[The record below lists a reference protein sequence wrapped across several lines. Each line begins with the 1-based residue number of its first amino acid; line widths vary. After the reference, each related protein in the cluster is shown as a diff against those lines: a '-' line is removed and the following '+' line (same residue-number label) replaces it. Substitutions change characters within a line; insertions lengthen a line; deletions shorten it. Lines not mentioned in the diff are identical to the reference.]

1 MLLLLRSQ
9 RLYPVLRVVEHMLY
23 PLGIHLAFV
32 DFSPH
37 MQRLLWQMQTT
48 LEPPLAQG
56 SSSVLAV
63 LVFGSTPSM
72 RGLFVYLLPIERP
85 LPMQGKLRPH
95 WTSFFLTLEP
105 TLRKQRK
112 GVIRRKGHLFLRT
125 NPACGEF
132 VLFAQVSGEGWG
144 TPAYAGKC
152 SHTCTRTRHTRLTP
166 AFAGKY
172 ILTSTAPTT
181 S

>member
-1 MLLLLRSQ
+1 MHSFFLRCLKNGFLKKPLPACIRYNRSVHSGHMYGSRLSFFSMLLLLRSQ

-85 LPMQGKLRPH
+85 LPMQGKSRPN
-95 WTSFFLTLEP
+95 WASFFLTLEP

-112 GVIRRKGHLFLRT
+112 GVIRRKRHLFLRA
-125 NPACGEF
+125 NPAYGEF
-132 VLFAQVSGEGWG
+132 
-144 TPAYAGKC
+144 
-152 SHTCTRTRHTRLTP
+152 RTQQ
-166 AFAGKY
+166 
-172 ILTSTAPTT
+172 IV
-181 S
+181 

>member
-1 MLLLLRSQ
+1 MFRGLRN
-9 RLYPVLRVVEHMLY
+9 VEACFAIPFSRKSCFSFFCAFL
-23 PLGIHLAFV
+23 PLTALGRFSRSFV

-85 LPMQGKLRPH
+85 LPMQGKSRPN
-95 WTSFFLTLEP
+95 WASFFLTLEP

-112 GVIRRKGHLFLRT
+112 GVIRRKRHLFLRA
-125 NPACGEF
+125 NPAYGEF
-132 VLFAQVSGEGWG
+132 
-144 TPAYAGKC
+144 
-152 SHTCTRTRHTRLTP
+152 RTQ
-166 AFAGKY
+166 
-172 ILTSTAPTT
+172 
-181 S
+181 

>member
-1 MLLLLRSQ
+1 MHSFFLRCLKNGFLKKPLPACIRYNRSVHSGHMYGSRLSFFSMLLLLRSQ

-72 RGLFVYLLPIERP
+72 RGLFVFLLPIERP
-85 LPMQGKLRPH
+85 LPMQGKSRPN
-95 WTSFFLTLEP
+95 WASFFLTLEP

-112 GVIRRKGHLFLRT
+112 GVIRRKRHLFLRA
-125 NPACGEF
+125 NPAYGEF
-132 VLFAQVSGEGWG
+132 
-144 TPAYAGKC
+144 
-152 SHTCTRTRHTRLTP
+152 RTQQ
-166 AFAGKY
+166 
-172 ILTSTAPTT
+172 IV
-181 S
+181 